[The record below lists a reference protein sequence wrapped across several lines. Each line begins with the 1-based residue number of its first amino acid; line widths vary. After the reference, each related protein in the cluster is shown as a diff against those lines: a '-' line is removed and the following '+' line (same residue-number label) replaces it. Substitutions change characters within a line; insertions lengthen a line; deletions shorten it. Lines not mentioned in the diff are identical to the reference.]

1 MTPGH
6 AMLRGSRNG
15 PAPLSPNTVSFQSI
29 SFAERVA
36 FLVEMAER
44 LHLYGTTAQRLE
56 GAITA
61 VSRRLHVACE
71 PWSNPTGM
79 ILTFSDPQR
88 PEGDSEVT
96 RVLRLPLG
104 DTDLY
109 RLSETDRIAE
119 AVMAGTLGLRE
130 AHALMSALDR
140 PPSRRGRIMQVLGFG
155 LAATA
160 IAGLLRLP
168 WLDIAVAGLNGLL
181 IGALIDYSA
190 SRPRFK
196 EAADAI
202 AAMLA
207 AFTTVLVASF
217 IEPLNQNTVIIA
229 SLIVL
234 LPGMALT
241 NAVNE
246 LTSQHLVS
254 GTARFAG
261 AVTTVLKL
269 TVGAVIALYIADL
282 IGLHPEVRA
291 SRPQAGWVEGGS
303 LLLATFAFAVLFR
316 ADRRDYLR
324 VMVAAAS
331 GYLIA
336 RYAGEAFGSPAGIFL
351 AALIMTAVGNAYARW
366 WKRPGAIIRLPGI
379 IMLVPGSTSLRGLL
393 SMIQQQDTIVGQD
406 ALLAVVNILLA
417 LVAGLLFGNLLLS
430 PGRNL

>member
-1 MTPGH
+1 MSATH
-6 AMLRGSRNG
+6 
-15 PAPLSPNTVSFQSI
+15 VSFASI
-29 SFAERVA
+29 SFADRIA
-36 FLVEMAER
+36 FLVELAER

-56 GAITA
+56 GAISA
-61 VSRRLHVACE
+61 VSRQLHVACE

-88 PEGDSEVT
+88 PEGESEVT

-109 RLSETDRIAE
+109 RLAETDRIAE
-119 AVMAGTLGLRE
+119 DVMAGRLGLRE
-130 AHALMSALDR
+130 AHAQMSALDR
-140 PPSRRGRIMQVLGFG
+140 PHSRRARIMQVLGFG

-168 WLDIAVAGLNGLL
+168 WLDIAVAGLNGLV
-181 IGALIDYSA
+181 IGALVDYA
-190 SRPRFK
+190 ATRPRLK
-196 EAADAI
+196 EASDAI

-207 AFTTVLVASF
+207 ALATALVASF
-217 IEPLNQNTVIIA
+217 VAPLNQNTVIIA

-269 TVGAVIALYIADL
+269 TVGVVIALYLGDL
-282 IGLHPEVRA
+282 LGLAPQVQA
-291 SRPQAGWVEGGS
+291 SRPQPWWVEGCS
-303 LLLATFAFAVLFR
+303 LLLAAFAFAVLFR
-316 ADRRDYLR
+316 AHRRDYPR
-324 VMVAAAS
+324 VMLAAAT

-351 AALIMTAVGNAYARW
+351 AALVMTAAGNAYARW
-366 WKRPGAIIRLPGI
+366 WKRPGAIIRVPGI

-393 SMIQQQDTIVGQD
+393 TMIQQQDTVIGQD

-417 LVAGLLFGNLLLS
+417 LLAGLLFGSLLLP